1 MMIIITICLVL
12 ITLVLLLGREDAW
25 TLLGGIFW
33 LGVMLG
39 GVIGL
44 IFMGY
49 LLFEAI
55 SNYYTR
61 Q

>member
-1 MMIIITICLVL
+1 MTIIITICLVL

-49 LLFEAI
+49 SLFEVI